1 MSTPALTMIQLQCF
15 VRVVETGTFAEAGRQ
30 LGLSTSGISK
40 TIARLEISRGV
51 RLLNRSTHSLSLTP
65 EGEHLIGLARDAV
78 RSVEQV
84 DQALAVAARDGTAG
98 RVRLGAPTA
107 LLAACIAPLLPAFRA
122 AHPDIVLDL
131 RGSDEMV
138 DLAEDGLDLVLR
150 SGPIDGIP
158 GHLQQTLFTFSWV
171 TCASPAYLLGRTKLA
186 SPADLTDHQLIGFHN
201 QRTGSLDPWRFK
213 TAVESQSERW
223 SPDPAIIVDDA
234 NAVAQAAIAGAGI
247 AWTPQ
252 WLVANALR
260 SGKLIPLLEAWSVE
274 RMTMSMVRRRH
285 GNNPKRVDSVMEFL
299 KANGPAFA

>member
-15 VRVVETGTFAEAGRQ
+15 VRVVDTGTFAEAGRQ
-30 LGLSTSGISK
+30 LAMSTSGVSK
-40 TIARLEISRGV
+40 TIARLENSRGV

-78 RSVEQV
+78 RSVEQI

-107 LLAACIAPLLPAFRA
+107 FLAACIAPLLPAFRA
-122 AHPDIVLDL
+122 VHPDIVLDL

-138 DLAEDGLDLVLR
+138 DLADDGLDLVLR
-150 SGPIDGIP
+150 SGSIDGIP
-158 GHLQQTLFTFSWV
+158 GHLQQTLFTFPWV
-171 TCASPAYLLGRTKLA
+171 TCASPTYLLGRTKLA
-186 SPADLTDHQLIGFHN
+186 TPADLTDHALIGFQN
-201 QRTGSLDPWRFK
+201 QRTGLLDPWRFK
-213 TAVESQSERW
+213 TAAERQSERW

-234 NAVAQAAIAGAGI
+234 NAIVEAAIAGAGI
-247 AWTPQ
+247 AWAPQ

-260 SGKLIPLLEAWSVE
+260 SGKLVPLLEAWSFE

-285 GNNPKRVDSVMEFL
+285 GHNPKRVDSVIGFF
-299 KANGPAFA
+299 KANAPAFA